1 MLSSQNKLNKM
12 TTTEGGCGCKA
23 KEEGKER
30 RNKERY
36 CMFCFALCL
45 SVYRKL
51 FKIPPKRRWRKE

>member
-23 KEEGKER
+23 KEEGEER

-45 SVYRKL
+45 SVL
-51 FKIPPKRRWRKE
+51 PKVI